1 VLVDYSTLLNPISI
15 NFNSSNS
22 CYLLYNI
29 VVTLITSKLF
39 IILQI
44 KLNMIRLINDNAKIM
59 NIFTLNINIKIK
71 KKNYFFQMLVI
82 VIFFV
87 SFNTTFRFFIF
98 S

>member
-1 VLVDYSTLLNPISI
+1 MLVDYSTLLNPISI